1 MSMLIQL
8 ILAFLFR
15 LCKCFLCFLNIFYM
29 VNRHLNTI
37 SGSKEHSRYTKS
49 CIVCRK
55 PIRVVI
61 EYITEVLGGVIGEEY
76 AEPTGDVHLIL
87 S

>member
-1 MSMLIQL
+1 
-8 ILAFLFR
+8 
-15 LCKCFLCFLNIFYM
+15 
-29 VNRHLNTI
+29 
-37 SGSKEHSRYTKS
+37 
-49 CIVCRK
+49 
-55 PIRVVI
+55 VVI